1 MRLPRI
7 VNHPAPQGGARG
19 RLSELDWAAVAWAAV
34 SLFAGGAVKGV
45 VGLGLPLVA
54 MPLLTLSLT
63 LKESVGLLV
72 LPMVASNLVQSFQ
85 GGLFLATL
93 RRFWLLLLVL
103 LVTVALA
110 TKLLVI
116 IRQEV
121 LFVVIGT
128 SLIVFPLLAYFRPS
142 LRISAAAERW
152 VGPLVGLVAGVIGG
166 VSTFYG
172 APLMLYLV
180 WLRLPKDLF
189 VVAVSLMYFV
199 GAVGLTLGLTIFGVM
214 EPSGLGLSAL
224 GCVPVFV
231 GLWLGQR
238 LRVRLDEKLFARILL
253 AVYLATGTTFLAKGL

>member
-1 MRLPRI
+1 LS
-7 VNHPAPQGGARG
+7 GADLG
-19 RLSELDWAAVAWAAV
+19 LLAWATF

-54 MPLLTLSLT
+54 MPLLTVSFS
-63 LKESVGLLV
+63 LKEAVGFLV
-72 LPMVASNLVQSFQ
+72 LPMVASNLVQAFQ
-85 GGLFLATL
+85 GGLFAVTL
-93 RRFWLLLLVL
+93 RRFWPLLLVL
-103 LVTVALA
+103 LVTVAAA

-116 IRQEV
+116 VPQEV

-128 SLIVFPLLAYFRPS
+128 SVIVFPLIAHFRPH
-142 LRISAAAERW
+142 LRVSSATERW
-152 VGPLVGLVAGVIGG
+152 LGPLVGLVAGIIGG

-199 GAVGLTLGLTIFGVM
+199 GAVGLTVGLVLFGVTQL
-214 EPSGLGLSAL
+214 SGLGLSAL
-224 GCVPVFV
+224 ACMPVFL

-238 LRVRLDEKLFARILL
+238 LRVRLDERRFARLLL
-253 AVYLATGTTFLAKGL
+253 AVYLATGASFLAKAF